1 MGAATNV
8 VLYAVSDGA
17 RRPLLSLHVTG
28 SRPRV
33 VGKET
38 IPAQP
43 DETKNRAAAAARVM
57 AAMTREQIR
66 CDAQGL
72 AHSSF
77 KLVRESRAANEAGQ
91 QTDARFVALD
101 PLTLDAL
108 VAGDKGVAELDELF
122 KE

>member
-17 RRPLLSLHVTG
+17 RRPLLSLHVSG

-43 DETKNRAAAAARVM
+43 DETKDRAAAAARIM
-57 AAMTREQIR
+57 ATMTREISR
-66 CDAQGL
+66 CEAQGL
-72 AHSSF
+72 PHSTF
-77 KLVRESRAANEAGQ
+77 KLIAESRSSNEAGQ
-91 QTDARFVALD
+91 QVDARFVALD
-101 PLTLDAL
+101 PITLDSL